1 MSLDEDQARKDLT
14 KAIQA
19 YRKKFDDEEP
29 DFGWGF
35 FPVMGLIPEY
45 IKEIDQAIRSNRPI
59 NKSKDFDHLSDARN
73 GTKI

>member
-1 MSLDEDQARKDLT
+1 MSNEDLARENLS
-14 KAIQA
+14 KAIKA
-19 YRKKFDDEEP
+19 YREKFDDKEP

-35 FPVMGLIPEY
+35 FPVMGLIPDY